1 MSIGYVTMYYFIL
14 YIFYG
19 ATYYMVSISWSHLP
33 ALVVIG

>member
-1 MSIGYVTMYYFIL
+1 MSIGYVIMYYL
-14 YIFYG
+14 MYIFYG